1 MTRTIKT
8 HPYFLIV
15 AISLVAGCGQ
25 EAEHNP
31 RFVGVWH
38 SGLPVS
44 AGIVPE
50 SISGSERMNASIQE
64 SIRAKNASGE
74 QGVDLDIRADGTFTM
89 RLTMSIDP
97 GLFDYVDPDNLGVQE
112 IEPQQTHSVNGTWQ
126 SEGNEI
132 HLTSTEGFLPYAF
145 TQKTRV
151 SRASSYGASSSSLTR
166 SSQFLPLVLR
176 SNGRLSQFPDE
187 NVRPGVHERGLDF
200 VRMAE

>member
-1 MTRTIKT
+1 MTRATIA

-15 AISLVAGCGQ
+15 AVSLIAGCGQ
-25 EAEHNP
+25 EVEHNP
-31 RFVGVWH
+31 AFVGKWK

-44 AGIVPE
+44 AGFVPGNL
-50 SISGSERMNASIQE
+50 SNADQMNARIQE
-64 SIRAKNASGE
+64 SVREKNVSDE
-74 QGVDLDIRADGTFTM
+74 QGVELDIRADGTFTM
-89 RLTMSIDP
+89 RVWMDMTS
-97 GLFDYVDPDNLGVQE
+97 GLFDYVDPDNPAVQAAQE
-112 IEPQQTHSVNGTWQ
+112 AQDHSVNGTWE

-187 NVRPGVHERGLDF
+187 NVRPGTHERGLDF
-200 VRMAE
+200 VRVAE